1 MTFQQIKYVLEIA
14 RCGSISKAAQN
25 LFVAQP
31 YLSSLLKE
39 LEEQL
44 RITIFIRNTKGV
56 GLTDEGK
63 EFIGYVKPLLE
74 QREKILEMYSN
85 QKFSPTLHFSVS
97 LQHFPFVVK
106 SFVEFFDS
114 KKPEKYEL
122 HVREVGMYRVINDVF
137 DKKSDIGIIY
147 ISDMTEKFIKKV
159 LSSKRLEFHE
169 IARITPCIFFHKNHP
184 MAEKKQIQIHEMH
197 EYPYISFESEAFSA
211 LDYSEEVIL
220 SGFAPTQKRIYI
232 EDRATIINLLT
243 HTDAFSI
250 GSGILPYGYQDEE
263 LTSRP
268 IAHYEGYVK
277 LGYITHTSKTL
288 NDDLSEFIDNIRKN
302 VSHDDPSFLRYK

>member
-14 RCGSISKAAQN
+14 RCGSISKATKN

-31 YLSSLLKE
+31 YLSNLLKE
-39 LEEQL
+39 LEAEIG
-44 RITIFIRNTKGV
+44 ITIFIRNSKGV
-56 GLTDEGK
+56 ELTDAGK

-74 QREKILEMYSN
+74 QREKILEMYSS
-85 QKFSPTLHFSVS
+85 QKFSPTFHFSVS
-97 LQHFPFVVK
+97 LQHFPFVIK
-106 SFVEFFDS
+106 SFVEFFYS

-122 HVREVGMYRVINDVF
+122 HVREVGMYRVISDVF

-147 ISDMTEKFIKKV
+147 ISDMTERFIKKV
-159 LSSKRLEFHE
+159 LSSKKLEFHE
-169 IARITPCIFFHKNHP
+169 IARITPCVFFNKNHP
-184 MAEKKQIQIHEMH
+184 MANKEQIEIREMQ
-197 EYPYISFESEAFSA
+197 EYPFISFEREAFAA

-220 SGFAPTQKRIYI
+220 RGFAPTQKSIYI

-250 GSGILPYGYQDEE
+250 GSGILPHGYQDQEII
-263 LTSRP
+263 SRP

-277 LGYITHTSKTL
+277 LGYITHASTVL
-288 NDDLSEFIDNIRKN
+288 NDDLHEFIDSVRRNIP
-302 VSHDDPSFLRYK
+302 D